1 MRRGGVSKCNV
12 MNLRG
17 ERQANFAYQAVYRY
31 MINLINEV
39 SREVPVKLPSLRQ
52 LSMRLNVSISTIQY
66 AYSLLEKEG
75 RVYSVAKS
83 GYFAW
88 PVAAN
93 PLVATGADLLER
105 LYAAARRP
113 GMVVLSGDEPALLGA
128 LDGAL
133 LLLERQLVRR
143 HPRHLQPW
151 SQPCGVWELRTALA
165 ARYTSSPTRCWQA
178 DDVYIGAD
186 LRGVLEILIDV
197 LGLKGATVMV
207 ESPCDWLILRMLQA
221 AGVRVIE
228 LPWQADGSLDL
239 TRFEHRLRHDPVHLV
254 LLSSVVGMPSGNAM
268 HAHDRPRVAQ
278 LLDEYGCWLLEND
291 TFGELSFAP
300 GRTALRNLVNPERLI
315 VFSSFEKVLGPEAP
329 FGYVLSRHLS
339 SELQRQFLL
348 RSFRLS
354 SIRQRAIAHL
364 YQSGRLD
371 QHLLTLRQRL
381 REQADAMSQRLD
393 QRLTGHVTYRMP
405 LAGASF
411 WLHASA
417 QVDMR
422 QVFQRMLAQQVVIAP
437 GELFSL
443 SGLHHQHFRLSHAF
457 NGHPNL
463 DTALDTLGQ
472 ALLQAQTV

>member
-1 MRRGGVSKCNV
+1 MT
-12 MNLRG
+12 LRG
-17 ERQANFAYQAVYRY
+17 ERQTDFAYQAVYRY

-39 SREVPVKLPSLRQ
+39 SLEKPVKLPSLRQ
-52 LSMRLNVSISTIQY
+52 LSARLSVSISTIQY

-93 PLVATGADLLER
+93 LQMAAGSDLLER

-113 GMVVLSGDEPALLGA
+113 AMAVLSGDEPALLGA

-133 LLLERQLVRR
+133 LMLERQLVRR
-143 HPRHLQPW
+143 HPHQLQPW

-186 LRGVLEILIDV
+186 LQGVLEILIDV
-197 LGLKGATVMV
+197 LGLKGSVVVV
-207 ESPCDWLILRMLQA
+207 ESPCDYLILRLLQA

-228 LPWQADGSLDL
+228 WPWQADGSLDL
-239 TRFEHRLRHDPVHLV
+239 ATLEHLLRHEPVHLV
-254 LLSSVVGMPSGNAM
+254 LLSSVVSMPSGSALS
-268 HAHDRPRVAQ
+268 DEERLRVAH
-278 LLDEYGCWLLEND
+278 LLDHYGCWLLENN

-300 GRTALRNLVNPERLI
+300 PQAPLRTLVNPERLI

-354 SIRQRAIAHL
+354 SIRQRAIAQL
-364 YQSGRLD
+364 YQSGRFD
-371 QHLLTLRQRL
+371 QHLLTLRQHL
-381 REQADAMSQRLD
+381 HEQAQAMSQRLNA
-393 QRLTGHVTYRMP
+393 RLEGCVTYRMP
-405 LAGASF
+405 IAGASF
-411 WLHASA
+411 WLQSVAP
-417 QVDMR
+417 VDMR
-422 QVFQRMLAQQVVIAP
+422 LVFQRMIAQQVVIGP

-443 SGLHHQHFRLSHAF
+443 SGLHHQHMRLSHTF
-457 NGHPNL
+457 NGSLNL
-463 DTALDTLGQ
+463 DITLDTLAQ
-472 ALLQAQTV
+472 ALRQAQIG